1 MNYDAQ
7 SRPYN
12 GAAHRAPCDNRDLYT
27 LQSRMTVN
35 GCRPTLEDAREA
47 YAREQESP
55 NPSEYAEGF
64 ALKYLD

>member
-12 GAAHRAPCDNRDLYT
+12 GAAHRALCDNRDLYT
-27 LQSRMTVN
+27 IQSRMTVN

-47 YAREQESP
+47 YAREQAPVEP
-55 NPSEYAEGF
+55 INF
-64 ALKYLD
+64 ADRRG